1 MIRRPPRSTRTDT
14 LFPYTTLFRSAH
26 EFQDAVPYGMTMN
39 VVDLLEMIDIAKRD
53 AQRLALVTRT
63 DSRLTQGAFKCAA
76 IRKDREMNMFGLLA
90 RMLKV
95 LLEKFGE
102 FLAFA
107 LSRLDRTAF
116 VDHCTNTA

>member
-1 MIRRPPRSTRTDT
+1 
-14 LFPYTTLFRSAH
+14 
-26 EFQDAVPYGMTMN
+26 MTMN

-53 AQRLALVTRT
+53 AQRLALVTRP

-76 IRKDREMNMFGLLA
+76 IRKAREMILFGRLA

-95 LLEKFGE
+95 LLEQFGV

-107 LSRLDRTAF
+107 HLRFDRKIGRAH
-116 VDHCTNTA
+116 VCTPVTNAHLVCRILLEKQHAKK

>member
-26 EFQDAVPYGMTMN
+26 EFQDAVPYVMTMN

-53 AQRLALVTRT
+53 AQRLALVTRP

-76 IRKDREMNMFGLLA
+76 IRKARAMILFGRLA

-95 LLEKFGE
+95 QSGRASGRERFCQYGSIPVV
-102 FLAFA
+102 AGA
-107 LSRLDRTAF
+107 LK
-116 VDHCTNTA
+116 TNT